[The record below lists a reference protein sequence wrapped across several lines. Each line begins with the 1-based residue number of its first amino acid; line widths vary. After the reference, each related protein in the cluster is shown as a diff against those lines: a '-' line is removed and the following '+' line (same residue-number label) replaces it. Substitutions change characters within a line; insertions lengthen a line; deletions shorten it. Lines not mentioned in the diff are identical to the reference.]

1 MIMIQN
7 IKKELVIII
16 SITLSAA
23 SNKSAFSAVQTM
35 CPFVG
40 GTAVYKARVL
50 WGMYS
55 PITQY
60 NDRLTCIQGQNKN
73 GNSGY
78 VNLDS
83 LYEAQTNEQATIL
96 ANEIRNGSH
105 SIANDKQ
112 LRQADLEL
120 GKREVIVLYPNP
132 ATDFIKIESSKKG
145 KAQFILQDA
154 QGKELLNNA
163 LLFIDGKQYL
173 KLPNLANGLYSYKIK
188 FTDEIFTGK
197 LNILK

>member
-1 MIMIQN
+1 MIQN

-73 GNSGY
+73 SNNGY

-112 LRQADLEL
+112 LKQTGLEL
-120 GKREVIVLYPNP
+120 SKREVIVLYPNP

-145 KAQFILQDA
+145 TANFILHDA
-154 QGKELLNNA
+154 LGKDVLNSP
-163 LLFIDGKQYL
+163 LLFVDGKGYL
-173 KLPNLANGLYSYKIK
+173 KLPNLANGLYTYKIK

>member
-1 MIMIQN
+1 MRNYLLPI
-7 IKKELVIII
+7 V
-16 SITLSAA
+16 LSAL
-23 SNKSAFSAVQTM
+23 SATSALSAVQTN
-35 CPFVG
+35 

-83 LYEAQTNEQATIL
+83 LYEAQTNEQADIL
-96 ANEIRNGSH
+96 ASQIRNGTQTF
-105 SIANDKQ
+105 ANNNQLKQ
-112 LRQADLEL
+112 DDLEL
-120 GKREVIVLYPNP
+120 SKRDVIILFPNP
-132 ATDFIKIESSKKG
+132 TTDFIKIESSKKG
-145 KAQFILQDA
+145 KANFILQDA
-154 QGKELLNNA
+154 QGKEILNNV
-163 LLFIDGKQYL
+163 LLFIDGKDYL
-173 KLPNLANGLYSYKIK
+173 KLPNLANGLYTYKIK
-188 FTDEIFTGK
+188 FTDETFTGK

>member
-7 IKKELVIII
+7 IKKELVII

-35 CPFVG
+35 CPYVG
-40 GTAVYKARVL
+40 GSAVYKARVL
-50 WGMYS
+50 YS
-55 PITQY
+55 ALDPIMQY
-60 NDRLTCIQGQNKN
+60 NDRLNCIQGQNKN
-73 GNSGY
+73 SNSGY

-112 LRQADLEL
+112 LMQAGLDLS
-120 GKREVIVLYPNP
+120 KREVIVLYPNP

-145 KAQFILQDA
+145 KAQFILQDT
-154 QGKELLNNA
+154 QGKELLNNG
-163 LLFIDGKQYL
+163 LLFIDGKEYL